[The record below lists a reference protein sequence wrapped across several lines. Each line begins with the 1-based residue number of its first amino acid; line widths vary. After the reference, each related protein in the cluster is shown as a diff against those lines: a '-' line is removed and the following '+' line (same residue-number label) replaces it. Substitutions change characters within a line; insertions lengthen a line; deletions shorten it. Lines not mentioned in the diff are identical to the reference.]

1 MYIFVLSIKFN
12 NNKILLMKKNPHIW
26 TEEEIQK
33 LRKLYP
39 EKGIYACM
47 EALPNLTREQI
58 KGKIDRLKI
67 KSNRY
72 QKWTKDQD
80 ELLKE
85 AWKSY
90 SMEDLLKTFPTRDY
104 TSLMN
109 RAKQLGVR
117 CERDRRRLG
126 ELNFLDF
133 ENLCK
138 ESAYWW
144 GFIMADGH
152 LAIDN
157 TLVIQLSKDDEDFLQ
172 KLANRLKC
180 SLHDVESINGFT
192 GKPTRYSKLNIR
204 DKQRL
209 IKYKE
214 ILKMENT
221 AKTYFPPD
229 LSIFMTEEFLLPFFI
244 GFTDGDGCI
253 WLTNKGTWPE
263 LKIELHK
270 SWINNLTLISQKL
283 KEFYNITATVK
294 ISKKDTA
301 VLSITKKE
309 CFTKL
314 KENLNNLDYMHR
326 KWDKIF
332 DHC

>member
-1 MYIFVLSIKFN
+1 MSTI
-12 NNKILLMKKNPHIW
+12 PHIW
-26 TEEEIQK
+26 TKEEIQK
-33 LRKLYP
+33 LYDLYP
-39 EKGIYACM
+39 DKGIYACI
-47 EALPNLTREQI
+47 EALPHLTKQQI
-58 KGKIDRLKI
+58 KAKVDRLKI

-72 QKWTKDQD
+72 QKWTKEQD
-80 ELLKE
+80 ELLKK
-85 AWKSY
+85 AWESY
-90 SMEDLLKTFPTRDY
+90 SMEDLLNTFPTRTY
-104 TSLMN
+104 ESLMN
-109 RAKQLGVR
+109 RAKQLGVKSK
-117 CERDRRRLG
+117 RDRRRLG

-152 LAIDN
+152 LAIN
-157 TLVIQLSKDDEDFLQ
+157 NALVIQLVKQDESFLQ
-172 KLANRLKC
+172 KLADKLKTKIHYI
-180 SLHDVESINGFT
+180 SSINSYT
-192 GKPTRYSKLNIR
+192 NQPTDYVRISIQ
-204 DKQRL
+204 DKERL
-209 IKYKE
+209 QKYRQT
-214 ILKMENT
+214 LKMKET

-229 LSIFMTEEFLLPFFI
+229 LSIFAKEEYFLSFFI
-244 GFTDGDGCI
+244 GFIDGDGCI
-253 WLTNKGTWPE
+253 WLTNNGTWPE

-270 SWINNLTLISQKL
+270 SWFKNLQFISETLKDL
-283 KEFYNITATVK
+283 YDITASVK

>member
-1 MYIFVLSIKFN
+1 MST
-12 NNKILLMKKNPHIW
+12 NPHVW

-33 LRKLYP
+33 LQDVYP
-39 EKGIYACM
+39 EQGIYACM
-47 EALPNLTREQI
+47 EALPYLKREQI
-58 KGKIDRLKI
+58 KAKIDRLKI

-72 QKWTKDQD
+72 QKWTKEQD
-80 ELLKE
+80 DLLRE

-90 SMEDLLKTFPTRDY
+90 SMEDLLKAFPTRNY
-104 TSLMN
+104 ESLMN
-109 RAKQLGVR
+109 RARQLKIKS
-117 CERDRRRLG
+117 ERDRRRLG

-133 ENLCK
+133 GNLCK

-152 LAIDN
+152 LAVN
-157 TLVIQLSKDDEDFLQ
+157 NALVIQVSRIDKEFLQ
-172 KLANRLKC
+172 KLADKLKC
-180 SLHDVESINGFT
+180 SLHDIESINSFNGNLT
-192 GKPTRYSKLNIR
+192 QYTKLNIQ

-209 IKYKE
+209 IKYRE
-214 ILKMENT
+214 TLKMENT

-229 LSIFMTEEFLLPFFI
+229 LSIFMTKELLLPFFI

-253 WLTNKGTWPE
+253 WLTNNKTWPE

-283 KEFYNITATVK
+283 KEFYDITALVK

-332 DHC
+332 DYC

>member
-1 MYIFVLSIKFN
+1 MST
-12 NNKILLMKKNPHIW
+12 NPHIW
-26 TEEEIQK
+26 TEKEIQK
-33 LRKLYP
+33 LKDIYP
-39 EKGIYACM
+39 EQGIYACM
-47 EALPNLTREQI
+47 EALPYLKKEQI
-58 KGKIDRLKI
+58 KAKIDALKI

-72 QKWTKDQD
+72 QKWTKEQD
-80 ELLKE
+80 DLLRE

-90 SMEDLLKTFPTRDY
+90 SMEDLLKAFPTRKY
-104 TSLMN
+104 ESLMN
-109 RAKQLGVR
+109 RARQLR
-117 CERDRRRLG
+117 IKSERDRRRLG

-152 LAIDN
+152 LAKN
-157 TLVIQLSKDDEDFLQ
+157 NALVIQLSREDKDFLQ
-172 KLANRLKC
+172 KLADKLKC
-180 SLHDVESINGFT
+180 SLHDFESINSYNGNLT
-192 GKPTRYSKLNIR
+192 QYIKLNIQ

-209 IKYKE
+209 IKYRE

-229 LSIFMTEEFLLPFFI
+229 LSIFMTEEFLLSFFI

-253 WLTNKGTWPE
+253 WLTNNGTWPE

-283 KEFYNITATVK
+283 KEFYDITAIVK